1 MQRAHRVRYEMFGR
15 VRNFGIANRSAFPES
30 SAAGQKFG
38 QLAVVVDE
46 IESHLTRRTQGLAEA
61 RRVNAAT
68 RAAVIGTMKAIASTG
83 KQATAGEPGPNPFRF
98 PRRGGI
104 ASVLAGARYFMEE
117 AGRRQERFAELGMSP
132 TFVAD
137 LARQVEAL
145 EGAIA
150 LQQDSRAAR
159 RKATTGIA
167 SGIARGSALVASLDV
182 IVTNAVRPDPVRLG
196 EWLGARSVDDGPSS
210 GPSAKPEGEAGATP
224 AATPKEVLQG
234 AS

>member
-1 MQRAHRVRYEMFGR
+1 MSDLPQRFADAQATIKPV
-15 VRNFGIANRSAFPES
+15 
-30 SAAGQKFG
+30 
-38 QLAVVVDE
+38 
-46 IESHLTRRTQGLAEA
+46 TGLGNDTLLELYALY
-61 RRVNAAT
+61 
-68 RAAVIGTMKAIASTG
+68 

-98 PRRGGI
+98 PRRGGV

-196 EWLGARSVDDGPSS
+196 EWLGARSVDMGLSS
-210 GPSAKPEGEAGATP
+210 GGEKQPVSETGEAGVTP
-224 AATPKEVLQG
+224 VQVAEQELNRT
-234 AS
+234 S